1 MKSKTVLVQKFV
13 KKAVSKK
20 LSKYIAVVDYMN
32 KTLIVSYATNGG
44 ISIISFKSA
53 IGVPIGV
60 KRVAFTLVF
69 SLATAI
75 INKLFKITNKKNIE

>member
-1 MKSKTVLVQKFV
+1 M

-32 KTLIVSYATNGG
+32 KTLTVSYATNGG
-44 ISIISFKSA
+44 ISVISFKSA

-60 KRVAFTLVF
+60 KRVGFTLVF
-69 SLATAI
+69 SLATGI
-75 INKLFKITNKKNIE
+75 IKKLFKITNKKNKE